1 MTDKTIMVV
10 DNPKL
15 SLDALLRALH
25 MDETSDP
32 DDLEEIKRMREE
44 VLAIA
49 RPKALYGVVQIEK
62 RDKTGSQQTGCV
74 FLLLW

>member
-49 RPKALYGVVQIEK
+49 RPKAL
-62 RDKTGSQQTGCV
+62 
-74 FLLLW
+74 